1 MATGTLVEVVM
12 PQMGVSVS
20 EGTITRWAKAVGDTI
35 EADETI
41 VEISTD
47 KVDTEIPSPAT
58 GIVKEL
64 FAAEGETVP
73 VNTRIAVID
82 TGGEGGEEGAPE
94 GGGDGA
100 EAVSEGGD
108 RGGDG
113 APEGGGDGAV
123 LVPGTGDSAS
133 EGGGKVKASV
143 SPAGDEGPVPGTRP
157 VEGTGHNGD
166 GRTFV
171 SPVVARM
178 VAEHDLDIKAIPGTG
193 RGGRVTKKDV
203 QQFIEHGAPAQAAPA
218 APEVH
223 DVPHFAPPAP
233 EAPAAP
239 APVVAAAPAPA
250 PVAAPGEA
258 GPGEELYRFNT
269 IRKVIAR
276 HMRHSL
282 ETAAQVTT
290 VIEVDMTGVV
300 NLRKKWKPEYQRR
313 YGVNLTYV
321 PFVARATIDAI
332 GRWPWVNSEIQ
343 GETALIKKY
352 VNLGMAV
359 AVDDSKGLM
368 VPVIQHAEEK
378 NLVGLSRSV
387 IELADKART
396 KTLSPDEMSGGT
408 FTITNPGVFGA
419 LIGTP
424 IIPEGQVAI
433 LDIEAIVKRPMV
445 VTDEHGNDAI
455 AIRHMMFLCLSYD
468 HRLVDGAYAAQFMAQ
483 VKQNLESWDEQA
495 YGL

>member
-1 MATGTLVEVVM
+1 MATGTLVDVVM

-20 EGTITRWAKAVGDTI
+20 EGTITRWAKNVGETI

-47 KVDTEIPSPAT
+47 KVDTEVPAPAT
-58 GIVKEL
+58 GVVREL
-64 FAAEGETVP
+64 MAAEGETVP

-82 TGGEGGEEGAPE
+82 TGGGDGGGTDAQTDPRSGHDVDVAAGDATSAPE
-94 GGGDGA
+94 PQTA
-100 EAVSEGGD
+100 PSPPPSTTSEPD
-108 RGGDG
+108 
-113 APEGGGDGAV
+113 
-123 LVPGTGDSAS
+123 
-133 EGGGKVKASV
+133 
-143 SPAGDEGPVPGTRP
+143 PAGRP
-157 VEGTGHNGD
+157 SNGNEHAGE

-178 VAEHDLDIKAIPGTG
+178 VAEHNLDINTIRGTG
-193 RGGRVTKKDV
+193 AGGRVTKKDV
-203 QQFIEHGAPAQAAPA
+203 QAFIDSGGQAAAPA
-218 APEVH
+218 PATEPAEVH
-223 DVPHFAPPAP
+223 DVPHFAPPAEP
-233 EAPAAP
+233 ETPAPAPAAEPSP
-239 APVVAAAPAPA
+239 AAAAPAP
-250 PVAAPGEA
+250 PPQAAPAIVEGEP

-269 IRKVIAR
+269 VRKVIAR

-300 NLRKKWKPEYQRR
+300 NLRKKWKPVYAERH
-313 YGVNLTYV
+313 GVNLTYV
-321 PFVARATIDAI
+321 PFVARATMDAI
-332 GRWPWVNSEIQ
+332 GRWPWVNSEVR
-343 GETALIKKY
+343 GETALIKRY

-359 AVDDSKGLM
+359 AIDDSKGLM
-368 VPVIQHAEEK
+368 VPVIHHAEEL
-378 NLVGLSRSV
+378 NLVGLSRAV
-387 IELADKART
+387 IDLAEKART
-396 KTLSPDEMSGGT
+396 KTLTPDEMSGGT

-433 LDIEAIVKRPMV
+433 LDVEAIVKRPVV
-445 VTDEHGNDAI
+445 VTDRHGNDAI

-483 VKQNLESWDEQA
+483 VKQNLEGWDEDA

>member
-1 MATGTLVEVVM
+1 MATGTVVDVVM

-20 EGTITRWAKAVGDTI
+20 EGTITRWAKQVGERI

-47 KVDTEIPSPAT
+47 KVDTEVPSPAS
-58 GIVKEL
+58 GVVREIL
-64 FAAEGETVP
+64 AGEGDTVP

-82 TGGEGGEEGAPE
+82 TAADGAAPAAPAEPAAAPESETPAEEAPDAVAAPAPQAPPAPAATNGEG
-94 GGGDGA
+94 D
-100 EAVSEGGD
+100 
-108 RGGDG
+108 
-113 APEGGGDGAV
+113 
-123 LVPGTGDSAS
+123 AS
-133 EGGGKVKASV
+133 
-143 SPAGDEGPVPGTRP
+143 
-157 VEGTGHNGD
+157 
-166 GRTFV
+166 GRAFV

-178 VAEHDLDIKAIPGTG
+178 LAEHSLSVDQIPGTG

-203 QQFIEHGAPAQAAPA
+203 QGFIDSGSSAAAPA
-218 APEVH
+218 AAQPVEVH

-233 EAPAAP
+233 EPSAPAAQP
-239 APVVAAAPAPA
+239 APPAPPAPAAAPAPA
-250 PVAAPGEA
+250 VAAQA
-258 GPGEELYRFNT
+258 GDGEEVYQFNT

-282 ETAAQVTT
+282 DTAAHVTT
-290 VIEVDMTGVV
+290 VVEVDMTGVV
-300 NLRKKWKPEYQRR
+300 NLRKKWKPLYQER

-321 PFVARATIDAI
+321 PFVARAAIDGI
-332 GRWPWVNSEIQ
+332 GRWPWVNAEVQ
-343 GETALIKKY
+343 GESAITKRY

-359 AVDDSKGLM
+359 AIDDSKGLM
-368 VPVIQHAEEK
+368 VPVIHGAEEK
-378 NLVGLSRSV
+378 NLVGLARAV
-387 IELADKART
+387 IDLADKARN
-396 KTLSPDEMSGGT
+396 KTLTPDEMAGGT

-419 LIGTP
+419 LLGTP

-433 LDIEAIVKRPMV
+433 LDVEAIVKRPMV

-483 VKQNLESWDEQA
+483 VKANLESWDEQA
-495 YGL
+495 FGL

>member
-1 MATGTLVEVVM
+1 MATGTLVDVVM

-20 EGTITRWAKAVGDTI
+20 EGTITRWAKNAGETI

-47 KVDTEIPSPAT
+47 KVDTEVPAPAT
-58 GIVKEL
+58 GVVREL
-64 FAAEGETVP
+64 LAAEGETVP

-82 TGGEGGEEGAPE
+82 TGGGSGAETDPGSGSDVVVAEGDATEVPDPRIAPSPPPSQTSE
-94 GGGDGA
+94 PDPEQGPSNGNGDG
-100 EAVSEGGD
+100 GQ
-108 RGGDG
+108 
-113 APEGGGDGAV
+113 
-123 LVPGTGDSAS
+123 
-133 EGGGKVKASV
+133 
-143 SPAGDEGPVPGTRP
+143 
-157 VEGTGHNGD
+157 

-178 VAEHDLDIKAIPGTG
+178 VAEHNLDINAISGTG
-193 RGGRVTKKDV
+193 AGGRVTKKDV
-203 QQFIEHGAPAQAAPA
+203 QAFIDSGGKAAAPA
-218 APEVH
+218 PPAAEPEVH
-223 DVPHFAPPAP
+223 DVPHFAPPAEP
-233 EAPAAP
+233 EAPAPAAAP
-239 APVVAAAPAPA
+239 PAAAPAPQ
-250 PVAAPGEA
+250 PQAAPAMVEGEP

-269 IRKVIAR
+269 VRKVIAR

-300 NLRKKWKPEYQRR
+300 NLRKKWKPVYAERH
-313 YGVNLTYV
+313 GVNLTYV
-321 PFVARATIDAI
+321 PFVARATMDAI
-332 GRWPWVNSEIQ
+332 GRWPWVNSEVR
-343 GETALIKKY
+343 GESALIKRY

-359 AVDDSKGLM
+359 AIDDSKGLM
-368 VPVIQHAEEK
+368 VPVIQHAEEL
-378 NLVGLSRSV
+378 NLVGLSRAV
-387 IELADKART
+387 IDLAEKART
-396 KTLSPDEMSGGT
+396 KTLTPDEMSGGT

-433 LDIEAIVKRPMV
+433 LDVEAIVKRPVV
-445 VTDEHGNDAI
+445 VTDRHGNDAI

-483 VKQNLESWDEQA
+483 VKQNLEGWDEDA

>member
-1 MATGTLVEVVM
+1 MATGTLVDVVM

-20 EGTITRWAKAVGDTI
+20 EGTITRWAKSVGETI

-47 KVDTEIPSPAT
+47 KVDTEVPAPAT
-58 GIVKEL
+58 GVVREL
-64 FAAEGETVP
+64 LAGEGETVP

-82 TGGEGGEEGAPE
+82 TGGGSLDQSEPGSGSDVVVAEGDATEVPDPQTAPSPPPSEPQAAPAGNGNGHGGE
-94 GGGDGA
+94 
-100 EAVSEGGD
+100 
-108 RGGDG
+108 
-113 APEGGGDGAV
+113 
-123 LVPGTGDSAS
+123 
-133 EGGGKVKASV
+133 
-143 SPAGDEGPVPGTRP
+143 
-157 VEGTGHNGD
+157 

-178 VAEHDLDIKAIPGTG
+178 VAEHNLDINAISGTG
-193 RGGRVTKKDV
+193 AGGRVTKKDV
-203 QQFIEHGAPAQAAPA
+203 QAFIDSGGASAPAPAPA
-218 APEVH
+218 AEVH
-223 DVPHFAPPAP
+223 DVPHFAPPVEP
-233 EAPAAP
+233 EAPAPPPAP
-239 APVVAAAPAPA
+239 AAAPAAAAAPAPPPA
-250 PVAAPGEA
+250 IVEGEP

-269 IRKVIAR
+269 VRKVIAR

-290 VIEVDMTGVV
+290 VIEVDMTAVV
-300 NLRKKWKPEYQRR
+300 GLRRKWKPIYAERH
-313 YGVNLTYV
+313 GVNLTYV
-321 PFVARATIDAI
+321 PFVAQATMDAI
-332 GRWPWVNSEIQ
+332 GRWPWVNAEIR
-343 GETALIKKY
+343 GESALIKRY

-359 AVDDSKGLM
+359 AIDDAKGLM
-368 VPVIQHAEEK
+368 VPVIHHAEEL
-378 NLVGLSRSV
+378 NLVGLSRAV
-387 IELADKART
+387 IDLADKART
-396 KTLSPDEMSGGT
+396 KTLTPDEMSGGT

-433 LDIEAIVKRPMV
+433 LDVEAIVKRPVV
-445 VTDEHGNDAI
+445 VTDRHGNDAI

-483 VKQNLESWDEQA
+483 IKQNLEGWGEDS